1 MKKTLICILIIIS
14 LFSLMTPFCCAAE
27 DYQSQIDDF
36 NSLLSS
42 LESLY
47 QKHLNDTSDLV
58 TPEYY
63 GLINKGEQILANAS
77 TEALIDA
84 DSKQRFYQYCH
95 YYEIEKLTMQIK
107 ESLDDASYCVKIE
120 DKTILFYPEQWQA
133 VEDLYSQTITIIE
146 NLSVGA
152 DYDAVYADYKNAIRE
167 LDNRDKADEMR
178 STNTLNAV
186 KEIDRCIV
194 ARVNEYLQKA
204 NLPIIPENDIENYY
218 IYADK
223 TLYNEWFKR
232 VVSMGYSQSNALD
245 ITMIHQSAIER
256 IESLSVFAVV
266 NEYNQ
271 IVSSTIAQ
279 IEKVDVKVF
288 SGESELLESAKEAAC
303 LILDSFLA
311 SESYSGAT
319 KAARREFD
327 KIIEDAKRDIEFAGT
342 IREVDTIRISA
353 QEALSGVDTTRG
365 SWETP
370 LALGIVLLVISIALI
385 VVYFVAKKRRD
396 KYTDYKAELHKQ
408 RLLLDKQ
415 IDIKLKEKENE
426 NDNA

>member
-36 NSLLSS
+36 NTLLSS
-42 LESLY
+42 LENLY

-152 DYDAVYADYKNAIRE
+152 DYNAVYADYKNAIRE

-385 VVYFVAKKRRD
+385 VVYFVAKKKRD
-396 KYTDYKAELHKQ
+396 KYTDYKTELHKQ